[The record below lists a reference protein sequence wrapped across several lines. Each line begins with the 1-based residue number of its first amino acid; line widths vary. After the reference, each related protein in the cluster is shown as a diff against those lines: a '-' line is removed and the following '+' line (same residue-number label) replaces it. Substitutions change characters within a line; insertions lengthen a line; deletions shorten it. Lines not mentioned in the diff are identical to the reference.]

1 MDAHNIPI
9 TDLFDASE
17 ICKAIYNYSAE
28 AIVIVDDRGKIVHA
42 NPIALKVFQY
52 SLSELTGQ
60 SIEFLIPK
68 EYRKNHHNH
77 VSNYQQDAHP
87 RSMGSGLELYALR
100 KDESKF
106 AVSISLSPA
115 TIRDRTYTVALVI
128 DITEQKDAKEK
139 LRKHNQELENRVNER
154 TKELAQL
161 VNNLERANKELR
173 QAEEEVRVAL
183 TKEKELNELK
193 SRFVSMASHEFRTPL
208 STILTSLTLLE
219 KYTEKTNQE
228 KGDKHFGRI
237 RSNVK
242 HLTNLLNDFLSIDKL
257 QEGKTELNLVDVDIV
272 ELLTDLREELEQFKK
287 SEQIIH
293 LDIPHSLTMHSD
305 SNILK
310 NILLNLGSNAIKYSP
325 DGKTIYLKVWT
336 DSNDVF
342 FEVKDE
348 GIGIPEEDQVHLF
361 ERFFRAAN
369 STNITGTG
377 LGLNIVKHYVEL
389 LSGTISFSSI
399 YQKGSTFTITF
410 SLN

>member
-1 MDAHNIPI
+1 MEEHSTPI

-28 AIVIVDDRGKIVHA
+28 AIVIVDDRGNIVHA
-42 NPIALKVFQY
+42 NPVALEIFQY
-52 SLSELTGQ
+52 SLSELVGQ

-77 VSNYQQDAHP
+77 VDNYQKDAHP
-87 RSMGSGLELYALR
+87 RSMGSGLELFALR

-128 DITEQKDAKEK
+128 DITEQKEAKEK
-139 LRKHNQELENRVNER
+139 LRKHNQELEIRVADR

-173 QAEEEVRVAL
+173 IAEEEVRVAL

-219 KYTEKTNQE
+219 KYTEKTNLE

-257 QEGKTELNLVDVDIV
+257 QEGKTELNLSEVNII
-272 ELLTDLREELEQFKK
+272 ELLTDLSEELEQIKK
-287 SEQIIH
+287 SAQVIQ
-293 LDIPHSLTMHSD
+293 LDMPDSILMNCD

-325 DGKTIYLKVWT
+325 DGKTINIKVWT
-336 DSNDVF
+336 ESNAVS

-348 GIGIPEEDQVHLF
+348 GIGIPEDDQVHLF
-361 ERFFRAAN
+361 QRFFRAAN
-369 STNITGTG
+369 STNIAGTG

-389 LSGTISFSSI
+389 LSGKISFTST
-399 YQKGSTFTITF
+399 YQKGSTFTIQF
-410 SLN
+410 PLN